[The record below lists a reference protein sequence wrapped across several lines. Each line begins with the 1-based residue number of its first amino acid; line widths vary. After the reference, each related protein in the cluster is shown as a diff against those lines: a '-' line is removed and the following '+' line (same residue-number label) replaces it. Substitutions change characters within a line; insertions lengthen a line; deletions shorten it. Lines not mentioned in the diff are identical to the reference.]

1 MNEKVEHLILEHLR
15 AVRADISSMKEEMAG
30 MRGEMFAMRQHMGG
44 LMSAQLVQDTE
55 IAGLKVRIE
64 RMEKRL
70 KLSE

>member
-70 KLSE
+70 ELSE

>member
-1 MNEKVEHLILEHLR
+1 MNEKVEHLILEHSR
-15 AVRADISSMKEEMAG
+15 TVRADISSMKEEMAG

-70 KLSE
+70 ELSE